1 MADKPRLLLVDDD
14 TVALQVLSK
23 TLAPYAR
30 MRFARSGTEALKAI
44 DEELPDLLILDLNM
58 PGLGGMEVLASLR
71 ARPASAHLPV
81 ILVTS
86 ARDEAL
92 EATALEIGAQDFIRK
107 PFQPELLVHRMR
119 ALLRLSALRL
129 PDPSRTADRLR
140 QGARI
145 LLVDDDPGAIEAMR
159 ASLAPLGATLMAAA
173 DGEQALALM
182 NEDAPDL
189 VLLDA
194 EMPRLDGYA
203 VCQAMQAD
211 PVLAQ
216 VPVAFVSVNAEARFE
231 TLSFAVGASDFVA
244 KPFKPEVLLARVRK
258 LLQLR
263 SEREEAVGAIAAQWQ
278 ELGDRRVA
286 ELVSVA
292 SDAVVSVDA
301 AGLVRLMNKAA
312 AALFGVAIER
322 ALGQEAD
329 VVLPGWM
336 AMGFASDAFSLA
348 NERRRSGRAAR
359 IFRLYRGDGAV
370 RSVEP
375 VVFQQGSA
383 QHRITT
389 VVLRDAT
396 DRIAAEQLREA
407 HRDLVVA
414 AAVQL
419 ALLKALAS
427 GEQSVEALVAASQ
440 GRIVLPLN
448 PPRLSEFGLAAELR
462 RLEQW
467 GLERPLPIRLNLALP
482 SRALS
487 VVGDADNFRQGL
499 EQLLNTAASGVTQ
512 GLAVD
517 IHCNV
522 DETLSLNV
530 CLRLEPADLGVV
542 GSTAWRLA
550 LMQMGAGGA
559 IIVDGAEST
568 PAPTKLSFRLF
579 RSNAAMAIVD

>member
-419 ALLKALAS
+419 ALLQALAS

-530 CLRLEPADLGVV
+530 CLRLEAADLGVV